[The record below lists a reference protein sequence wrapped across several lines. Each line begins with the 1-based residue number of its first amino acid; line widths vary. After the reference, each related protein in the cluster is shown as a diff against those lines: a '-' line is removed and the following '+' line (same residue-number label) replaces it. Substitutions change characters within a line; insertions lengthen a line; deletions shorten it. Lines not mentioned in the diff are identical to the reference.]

1 MEDKVNSTASNLM
14 GDVDSSAQKISKI
27 STKMYGDG
35 LKGLN
40 AMEKVSK
47 KIEEHFQN
55 VWEIYKK
62 MGLVDGTA
70 GGGRLGLGSFT
81 RTEKIVGGTALAGA
95 AMYSMM
101 PNTATAVTQ
110 RLAANTMVGLT
121 GMGPNQL
128 IRTANRGLGLGA
140 TSVGAPTQ
148 AAMSLMFQ
156 GGMSI
161 SNPYIRQNIFGQIGG
176 LSAMSGMSNQ
186 QVAQALSQVNS
197 MNFLRTGTM
206 VRDSSGRL
214 APPNQMI
221 NRLYESMYG
230 GQKITREQAAL
241 TNNPYTA
248 SYRTIAQV
256 SGGNQ
261 ELQSLLTAGIQ
272 FRAIAGRNLTSAD
285 MKDPEKVF
293 KTLGLD
299 PKNDPMAAN
308 LRNIFAKNKLLEE
321 SQQGLVSGYTK
332 GLDANAALTN
342 QFTKLAEVS
351 GGLYD
356 ALANLKGFLQTFPS
370 AGSVGGTLSGMA
382 ANALSMAGSMY
393 MMRGGGFGGLKGMGP
408 GGGMP
413 GPMLLGPNGQPL
425 AKAGSA
431 TGLLARTG
439 SFLKGSAFKGAGKVL
454 PGIGAALS
462 AYSGYSQQGSGK
474 GFLAGLGSAVTTG
487 ALAGG
492 VVGGVASAGAG
503 IVPGAIAGGLLSG
516 IGYSVGYG
524 LNAMIG
530 GDSDP
535 IGGESDAVAGTK
547 MSNGKEG
554 TFQMPVPKG
563 SPISSHYGPREQA
576 AANAK
581 KDGRNI
587 SSYHRGTDFAVP
599 VGTPVTAAADGVVT
613 EIGSHKDYGN
623 YVIIKHGSKSTLYAH
638 LSRFATSRGKKV
650 KAGELIAYS
659 GGAKGAKGSG
669 NSGGP
674 HLHFEVRDNGGVGAQ
689 GRVNPENFFGKA
701 FGFLK
706 NIATTGINLVKRTL
720 NKTVGT
726 NFSWNSTMRGEE
738 GFNFDAGKGLSQ
750 YSSPSLASLIAGLLS
765 TGQPVSSK
773 DLLGQEGKFKT
784 TVKTS
789 DGKTKVRGFADD
801 KDNPVSGDRVG
812 MAGGGRAGLIRML
825 YDAGF
830 KGKGLETAFAVA
842 LAESGGRANA
852 KNFKGRDLSYG
863 LFQINM
869 KNDDPLS
876 PNMGTKRLKQFGLQ
890 KNSQLYDPMTN
901 IRAAY
906 EVSNGGK
913 WWGQWATYT
922 GGSFVKYLDD
932 AVRAAKAAKIPTYH
946 KGIDRVPKEQLAVLD
961 KDEMVIPPNLA
972 NQIRNK
978 TSVAGGNVNVKVD
991 MQVNIARSGVQEAE
1005 YMFDYFK
1012 KKLESELKNTQ
1023 LGIL

>member
-1 MEDKVNSTASNLM
+1 MEDQVNATAANLM
-14 GDVDSSAQKISKI
+14 GAETSGAKVGKMTSKLFGDGIKGLTTMEKIS
-27 STKMYGDG
+27 
-35 LKGLN
+35 
-40 AMEKVSK
+40 A
-47 KIEEHFQN
+47 KIEKHFQN
-55 VWEIYKK
+55 VWDIYKK
-62 MGLVDGTA
+62 MGIVDGTA

-81 RTEKIVGGTALAGA
+81 RTEKVLGVTALAGSA
-95 AMYSMM
+95 IYSAM
-101 PNTATAVTQ
+101 PNTAAAVSQ

-121 GMGPNQL
+121 GMGPNQF
-128 IRTANRGLGLGA
+128 IRYANRGLGLGA

-148 AAMSLMFQ
+148 TAMALMYQ
-156 GGMSI
+156 GGMSVA
-161 SNPYIRQNIFGQIGG
+161 NPYVYNNIFRQVGG

-186 QVAQALSQVNS
+186 QVAQALSQVNA

-206 VRDSSGRL
+206 VRNQDGRL
-214 APPNQMI
+214 VAPNQMI
-221 NRLYESMYG
+221 NRLYSSMYG
-230 GQKITREQAAL
+230 GQNITREQAAL

-256 SGGNQ
+256 AGGNA

-272 FRAIAGRNLTSAD
+272 FRAIAGRDLTAKD
-285 MKDPEKVF
+285 MRNPEKVF
-293 KTLGLD
+293 KMMGLD

-382 ANALSMAGSMY
+382 SNALGLAAGMY
-393 MMRGGGFGGLKGMGP
+393 MMRGFGGGGFKGGFKGGGKGGGGGLPFLPMLGFGGKS
-408 GGGMP
+408 
-413 GPMLLGPNGQPL
+413 
-425 AKAGSA
+425 SA
-431 TGLLARTG
+431 SKMASRVTP
-439 SFLKGSAFKGAGKVL
+439 FLKGTAFKGAGKLL
-454 PGIGAALS
+454 PGIGTALS
-462 AYSGYSQQGSGK
+462 AYGGYQDQGAGK
-474 GFLAGLGSAVTTG
+474 GFLSGLSSAVSTG

-492 VVGGVASAGAG
+492 VAGGAVSAGTG

-516 IGYSVGYG
+516 IGYTVGYG

-547 MSNGKEG
+547 MSSNESKGLILQ
-554 TFQMPVPKG
+554 TPVPKG
-563 SPISSHYGPREQA
+563 SPISSHYGPR
-576 AANAK
+576 ANAAKEAK
-581 KDGRNI
+581 KEGRNI
-587 SSYHRGTDFAVP
+587 SSYHKGTDFSVP

-613 EIGSHKDYGN
+613 SIGSDPKGYGN

-638 LSRFATSRGKKV
+638 LSRFATSHGKKV
-650 KAGELIAYS
+650 KAGEVIAYS
-659 GGAKGAKGSG
+659 GGAKGAPGSG

-674 HLHFEVRDNGGVGAQ
+674 HLHFEVRDNGGAGAQ

-701 FGFLK
+701 FSFLK
-706 NIATTGINLVKRTL
+706 NVATTGINLVKRVS
-720 NKTVGT
+720 NRVVGT
-726 NFSWNSTMRGEE
+726 NFSLNSTMRGEE
-738 GFNFDAGKGLSQ
+738 PLKFGSPAELS
-750 YSSPSLASLIAGLLS
+750 SASLSSLLGNLLS
-765 TGQPVSSK
+765 TGQSVGYS
-773 DLLGQEGKFKT
+773 DLQGNVGKFKT
-784 TVKTS
+784 TTIQDGVKR
-789 DGKTKVRGFADD
+789 KARGYADD
-801 KDNPVSGDRVG
+801 KDNLVSGDRVG
-812 MAGGGRAGLIRML
+812 MAGGSRAGLIRML
-825 YDAGF
+825 YNAGF

-842 LAESGGRANA
+842 LAESGGRAGA

-876 PNMGTKRLKQFGLQ
+876 PNMGTNRLKQFGLK
-890 KNSQLYDPMTN
+890 KNEQLFNPMTN

-906 EVSNGGK
+906 EVSNSGK
-913 WWGQWATYT
+913 WWGQWATYNS
-922 GGSFVKYLDD
+922 GAFVKYLDD
-932 AVRAAKAAKIPTYH
+932 AVRAAKTAKIPSYDVGT
-946 KGIDRVPKEQLAVLD
+946 DRVPKDQLALVH
-961 KDEMVIPPNLA
+961 KDEMVVPAGLA

-978 TSVAGGNVNVKVD
+978 TVPTGGTTNIKVD
-991 MQVNIARSGVQEAE
+991 MQVNIARSGIQEAE
-1005 YMFDYFK
+1005 FMFDYFK

-1023 LGIL
+1023 LGIV